1 MYVYKMCVSYVLC
14 VFAVQRQDG
23 AIELDVNMNPSTDD
37 VIDENIAPPVPP
49 PMVRIDTYPSI

>member
-23 AIELDVNMNPSTDD
+23 AIELDVNMNTSTDD
-37 VIDENIAPPVPP
+37 VNGEDIAPPAPP
-49 PMVRIDTYPSI
+49 PMVRIDTNPSI